1 MKSVKFSQS
10 LAFRLNVFIFSMSVI
25 IVTAIALIF
34 MQVGNKKLLERVN
47 HQLELQSQT
56 LSVAFQANP
65 YGIHAERIIAS
76 LTMIPAL
83 NRLSLIRESDH
94 KIVATNYVN
103 GINGN
108 DVLSPSLLNTIQIN
122 NKRTT
127 DSPWENTVIQDV
139 YYYFYPILLVD
150 TESNK
155 SQRFLLMYEYDLTNE
170 QQALIN
176 EMLDYLLIVSLGFA
190 GLLIANIFNIQTQ
203 IISPLK
209 KLSYEIQRT
218 AADPVPVE
226 ETNNELGIL
235 SSAYNTSINIRRQQE
250 LQLAQSRRHIDSI
263 AFQVPV
269 LLAYIDKTLSITY
282 ANQRFLAWINKTTED
297 IGTLDFKTI
306 IDEYTNFDCSKAV
319 EQTLKGQPQKFDGI
333 FQLNGLLNRNI
344 HINLIPD
351 IDDNNQVVGFFSC
364 IDDYTQLEKNK
375 QEIEHYARKLE
386 VSNVVLEQAK
396 CNAEKAEKIKA
407 DFLACMSHEIR
418 TPMNGIIGMLDILGR
433 SNLKQEQTELLKLA
447 DASAHDLLSLINDI
461 LDFSKIES
469 GKLTLESIPFNIKDE
484 ILSTVKL
491 LSIQSDKKGLQ
502 IKVQPDIFNN
512 QIVIGDPTRFRQI
525 LVNLIGNAIK
535 FTQEGEIIIQPSMT
549 VMPNDKVC
557 FSCAIEDS
565 GIGMTPEQQHSL
577 FKPFTQADST
587 TTRQYGGTGL
597 GLAIVKQLCQQMGGD
612 INVDSNFGE
621 GATFTFSLQ
630 LTVAK
635 ELPIESETTA
645 AIEQKNVIKLSGSH
659 KILLAE
665 DNKINQIVAKKALA
679 ELSIDVEIVENGQLA
694 INKLSE
700 SGDEYA
706 LVLMDCL
713 MPELDGYEATKAIR
727 RGEAGTQNK
736 QITIIA
742 MTANAMKGDREKCL
756 AVGMNDYIAKPVK
769 IENLKQLLAKW
780 LTPEPEESVTM
791 PYKNTPKTHIDLT

>member
-1 MKSVKFSQS
+1 VKAIKFSQS
-10 LAFRLNVFIFSMSVI
+10 LAFRLNFVIFATSIVI
-25 IVTAIALIF
+25 VCIIGLILT
-34 MQVGNKKLLERVN
+34 QTNNNKLLAQIDHR
-47 HQLELQSQT
+47 LELQSQT

-65 YGIHAERIIAS
+65 YGMHAERIVES

-94 KIVATNYVN
+94 KIVATNSEDGRTVN
-103 GINGN
+103 NVLTASLINSLEISEESN
-108 DVLSPSLLNTIQIN
+108 TTSPWKNTI
-122 NKRTT
+122 
-127 DSPWENTVIQDV
+127 IQDV

-150 TESNK
+150 AESNK
-155 SQRFLLMYEYDLTNE
+155 SQRFLLMYEYNLSNE
-170 QQALIN
+170 QQVLIN
-176 EMLDYLLIVSLGFA
+176 EMYDYLLIISLSFFT
-190 GLLIANIFNIQTQ
+190 LFIVNIALVKSHVIN
-203 IISPLK
+203 PLG
-209 KLSYEIQRT
+209 KLSYDIQRS
-218 AADPVPVE
+218 AADPIPME
-226 ETNNELGIL
+226 EANNELGIL
-235 SSAYNTSINIRRQQE
+235 ASAYNSSIDIRKKQE

-269 LLAYIDKTLSITY
+269 LLAYIDKALTITY
-282 ANQRFLAWINKTTED
+282 ANQRFLAWINKTTDD
-297 IGTLDFKTI
+297 IGKLDFKSI
-306 IDEYTNFDCSKAV
+306 IEEYTNLDCSKAF

-351 IDDNNQVVGFFSC
+351 IDDNNQVAGFFSC
-364 IDDYTQLEKNK
+364 IEDYTQLEKNK
-375 QEIEHYARKLE
+375 QEIENYARKLE

-433 SNLKQEQTELLKLA
+433 SELKQEQNELLKLA

-491 LSIQSDKKGLQ
+491 LSIQSEKKGLQ

-512 QIVIGDPTRFRQI
+512 QIVMGDPTRFRQI

-535 FTQEGEIIIQPSMT
+535 FTKEGEIVIQPSMT

-557 FSCAIEDS
+557 FSCAIKDS
-565 GIGMTPEQQHSL
+565 GIGMTPEQQHQL

-597 GLAIVKQLCQQMGGD
+597 GLAIVKQLCQQMAGD
-612 INVDSNFGE
+612 IEVESNFGE

-630 LTVAK
+630 LAVAN
-635 ELPIESETTA
+635 EMPIAPQTPEAVE
-645 AIEQKNVIKLSGSH
+645 KDNVIKLSDAH
-659 KILLAE
+659 KVLLAE

-679 ELSIDVEIVENGQLA
+679 ELSISVDIVENGQLA
-694 INKLSE
+694 IDKLAE
-700 SGDEYA
+700 SGEEYA

-727 RGEAGTQNK
+727 RGEAGTQHE

-769 IENLKQLLAKW
+769 IDSLKQLLAKW
-780 LTPEPEESVTM
+780 LTPKPEENLNP
-791 PYKNTPKTHIDLT
+791 PYKNKPQAHIDST